1 MTRGEQ
7 WRNPLKIKA
16 SAPSSAGQSAGLL
29 VRRSVQLSYGIDPF
43 LSTGY
48 PDAPLKSF
56 LPFPDRCLFV
66 AGRICESS
74 VACAS
79 RMLASAWELT

>member
-29 VRRSVQLSYGIDPF
+29 VPH
-43 LSTGY
+43 
-48 PDAPLKSF
+48 SF
-56 LPFPDRCLFV
+56 LPIFPALTFPLNTVTGRLETALPVRRSETAAPIPRKRERGLVHV
-66 AGRICESS
+66 ALHLNRD
-74 VACAS
+74 A
-79 RMLASAWELT
+79 